1 MTKRRREAREREI
14 GVSFSEHLLRSAEQ
28 QSWSKK
34 GDDDL
39 FYVDRGGAGTKK
51 QNTERDLSA
60 KKVGLISKTEIRLVE
75 KSLTRGS
82 SATPS
87 QHQNSGTRIITDLWS
102 DEASVTPYHRKQKS
116 AVMEKASVA
125 IVSGLSYNPSLTDHQ
140 DLLAEVSYFAV
151 FFSTLNHTPSTSK
164 H

>member
-14 GVSFSEHLLRSAEQ
+14 GVSFSEHLLRSSEE

-34 GDDDL
+34 GDEDL

-60 KKVGLISKTEIRLVE
+60 KNGGLISKTEMRLVE
-75 KSLTRGS
+75 KSLSKGS
-82 SATPS
+82 SSTPS
-87 QHQNSGTRIITDLWS
+87 KHQNIGTRAITDLWG
-102 DEASVTPYHRKQKS
+102 DEVNVTLYHRKQKS
-116 AVMEKASVA
+116 SVKEKASVA

-151 FFSTLNHTPSTSK
+151 FFSTLHHIPSTSK